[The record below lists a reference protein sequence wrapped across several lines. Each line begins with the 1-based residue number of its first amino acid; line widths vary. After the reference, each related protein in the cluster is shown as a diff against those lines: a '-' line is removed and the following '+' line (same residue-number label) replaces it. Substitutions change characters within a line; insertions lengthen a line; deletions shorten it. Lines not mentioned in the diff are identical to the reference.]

1 MGLLLKNLQEHSFL
15 AIMILRLSH
24 KVGLTTWWFVIY
36 SKKGNSLGTM
46 YKNYS
51 HLLCNFYHN
60 TYTYLINKFTK
71 MLTSW
76 VVRKKNFLL
85 IILGSNCNPLGDKNA
100 VGIDQNSENS
110 LSVEMIRMGSLVY
123 FTVMDLHTLLETW

>member
-1 MGLLLKNLQEHSFL
+1 MGLLLKILQEHSFL

-51 HLLCNFYHN
+51 RLLQNSYHN
-60 TYTYLINKFTK
+60 MYTHLITK
-71 MLTSW
+71 RTQM
-76 VVRKKNFLL
+76 
-85 IILGSNCNPLGDKNA
+85 
-100 VGIDQNSENS
+100 
-110 LSVEMIRMGSLVY
+110 
-123 FTVMDLHTLLETW
+123 